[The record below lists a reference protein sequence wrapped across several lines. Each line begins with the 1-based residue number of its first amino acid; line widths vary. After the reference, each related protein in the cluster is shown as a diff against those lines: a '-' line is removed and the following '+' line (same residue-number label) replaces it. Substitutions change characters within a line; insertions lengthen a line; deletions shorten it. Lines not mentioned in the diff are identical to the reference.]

1 MPRESHLVTNT
12 EKTAHKSSSKT
23 LLKQYKLDRKIPQ
36 TFISE
41 ADKAIHKKPHD
52 YEKGKPSKVPFDHE
66 NDTSDIESDSGEDL
80 DEHKVEVPFYPTH
93 DGKPP
98 KVPQDKPHKKFNK
111 EDKKNN
117 YNNNVFIPQ
126 THDNNKFNNVNYGDD
141 TRIPPVHQ
149 QPGPGFFNPD
159 ASKDQFSEHH
169 VDKQLFNILGPNTQN
184 LPPHIRIDQLLQHI
198 QSQDP
203 NGGQSFNLPFQPNQN
218 GINYNQYGESPD
230 HHLNRPGYRR
240 KHFNNTQLI
249 SCFWPFLTHILKL
262 SRFKFLNSHLLLLC
276 VFSHAASC
284 FCICLSVVLFSNVSE
299 LFAYA

>member
-1 MPRESHLVTNT
+1 M
-12 EKTAHKSSSKT
+12 
-23 LLKQYKLDRKIPQ
+23 DRKIPQ

-52 YEKGKPSKVPFDHE
+52 YEKGKPSKLPFDHE
-66 NDTSDIESDSGEDL
+66 NDTTEVDSESGEDL

-117 YNNNVFIPQ
+117 YNNNVFVPPS
-126 THDNNKFNNVNYGDD
+126 THDNNKFNNVNYGDN
-141 TRIPPVHQ
+141 TRLPHPPPVH

-159 ASKDQFSEHH
+159 ASKDQYSEHH

-198 QSQDP
+198 QSQDQ
-203 NGGQSFNLPFQPNQN
+203 NGVPPTHGQNFNLPFQPNQN

-240 KHFNNTQLI
+240 NI
-249 SCFWPFLTHILKL
+249 LT
-262 SRFKFLNSHLLLLC
+262 LNSY
-276 VFSHAASC
+276 
-284 FCICLSVVLFSNVSE
+284 LFST
-299 LFAYA
+299 LFGFF